1 MSDRLLSF
9 FYVVYFTIFL
19 PTFLHRLQD
28 FEIFWSILHFFTY
41 TARADGY
48 FFKYALDIAFHWIH
62 LHSTW
67 LNKNFPLFMQKL
79 KKKKRIGLI
88 LQRWWWWWWCRVQWE
103 VHWVAD
109 KADVINPTL
118 QGCRMWGHFNSGG
131 SVAMMV
137 VMVEHM
143 MRIWQWWFYIE
154 VFVSPINFTTI
165 CQIRTHWSWAAPMFK
180 KMLGWK

>member
-1 MSDRLLSF
+1 MWCISQYFCLLF
-9 FYVVYFTIFL
+9 CTVCRILKYFDQCCI
-19 PTFLHRLQD
+19 
-28 FEIFWSILHFFTY
+28 FFTY

-48 FFKYALDIAFHWIH
+48 FFKYALDIAFHWIQ

-67 LNKNFPLFMQKL
+67 FNKNFPLFMQKL

-88 LQRWWWWWWCRVQWE
+88 LQRWWWWWCRVQWE

-118 QGCRMWGHFNSGG
+118 QGSRMWRHFNSGG

-143 MRIWQWWFYIE
+143 MRMVAMMILHRSICFSYKLHHYLSSHTWYL
-154 VFVSPINFTTI
+154 SPTPTT
-165 CQIRTHWSWAAPMFK
+165 K
-180 KMLGWK
+180 